1 LYPTIPLSDS
11 TPCGRRRQGT
21 VLNGHHRSGLDGA
34 AVGHGIAEGHAQL
47 DDVGAYLFFRKKKGN
62 FYGEILCFNM
72 FHGDFFNL
80 MVIFLMFLI

>member
-47 DDVGAYLFFRKKKGN
+47 DDVGAFFFLGKKRGTSMGKS
-62 FYGEILCFNM
+62 YVSICF
-72 FHGDFFNL
+72 
-80 MVIFLMFLI
+80 MVIFLI